1 MRNIIEFKIT
11 NKKEAETLFIKAIKE
26 FQAANKREYIEK
38 NIKEKNK
45 YPSVTYFRENFSLNF
60 DECRELAGVKH
71 VHSKKKWDNERLYSL
86 IYENIK
92 THGFKV
98 VSYNFLKEEIGI
110 DMKSTFVRKGG
121 ITKFKEKVRK
131 EHPELIIT
139 SYD

>member
-1 MRNIIEFKIT
+1 MRKIIEFEIT

-71 VHSKKKWDNERLYSL
+71 V
-86 IYENIK
+86 NIK
-92 THGFKV
+92 KNG
-98 VSYNFLKEEIGI
+98 
-110 DMKSTFVRKGG
+110 MKKSS
-121 ITKFKEKVRK
+121 I
-131 EHPELIIT
+131 L
-139 SYD
+139 